1 MKQTNNAIKFLMA
14 QYRAIFKNANIAMV
28 AAMAAAALAAGSANA
43 ADGLTG
49 ELQAD
54 AKSAVDIVVAS
65 GTHDLDATGNK
76 FAKSLTIS
84 KGASAT
90 IKNGGVTSLGDVKVN
105 GGSLTV
111 SGANAGLFL
120 GAIKDV
126 DSSIKGKQHY
136 EHDLTAT
143 NDSTITLDQANIG
156 VANFDIAGSTISLKS
171 GGAGGTNLTA
181 YGVGAYQGDSGP
193 GKLSFQAIGKL
204 TDVTANLEG
213 GTNITAIGH
222 LDVKGSSKEKSEI
235 NLKGTPANSSTDYQQ
250 TLAYLGGSKK
260 LTIDNTTI
268 NASGTASTGS
278 KGAALVSPDLKIT
291 NSKIVVAGEHDILT
305 LGGFGDRKSAGG
317 ASGLSATDYAAGT
330 ASIANSNI
338 TVSGTLNLGHGEHSK
353 TSFTLTGNTITNAG
367 NINAYGDVTVE
378 AVDGLFGENGT
389 LNLKGATLTVT
400 GNKAIDLSAANAKM
414 TADAKSK
421 LVAENAT
428 VTVAED
434 FKAKA
439 PSIIAAS
446 VTASKNDGSFTIKS
460 GESITVSNALTV
472 TPKDGKASLAVGG
485 KLTLEGKSGSIGAD
499 VDVVAD
505 QNQAGALAVN
515 KGTWSVQNLKITS
528 GSTLVSG
535 ENSVLTIGKKLETT
549 ATNGTMSIDKNAK
562 VDASAADINLAKAT
576 IDVKN
581 GSTLVLDGKDVFKKK
596 SDGNFE
602 TVTSGTDVKSTFA
615 AGSVKTD
622 STSILQLNY
631 TGNLAVDDLDKIK
644 TAINA
649 DDGLKGFI
657 KIAGANITNK
667 PTQDTGIDKVQDGF
681 DGLYN
686 DVAITVGNGT
696 VNKSFTADQV
706 KLTGSETTA
715 SVANEKTVM
724 LTGKKGDFIITKAG
738 EAADAKVGSGSSLVL
753 AGNGD
758 IGAISAS
765 ATSAGQKGTVAIGHS
780 SLGYG
785 TVNANSI
792 DGGTAGLDVAVYGS
806 TLNVAGKV
814 AATDLTLEKGS
825 TLNIKAEAG
834 QGAVT
839 AATLNL
845 GAGSS
850 INAAGQDIS
859 VSSDSVEAK
868 IFGDVEAGSLSLS
881 GNATIAGD
889 ADVNLGTLK
898 VATNKTLNVGRDG
911 EDGSTASVFTNE
923 LVMGNGATIFV
934 DPSYNDPATKLAT
947 KVLTDTTG
955 SGVNVASGKI
965 IVGKNAAFGIGFDQ
979 AEFNSVM
986 ANYLVDGKFTDPD
999 KNQGGYANA
1008 LVLGNSLVI
1017 ASGNGVTVDHSL
1029 DDADVTT
1036 GNATT
1041 DNTLKLGVK
1050 AALIITDKAFGADK
1064 QGTAITFGNTGET
1077 VNNATVT
1084 ADATS
1089 VISLVGDFDAKDTN
1103 LKIFAAGANNVT
1115 ISNDVKVQALGGLL
1129 EGKLTG
1135 TSGTLAKLELS
1146 DNAKTLAYAGVSRP
1160 VGDFFLGLANGDYV
1174 VDSTQ
1179 AGHKFVTSVTTG
1191 GFQVVDTAAHAA
1203 TYAGAQ
1209 QAAVA
1214 SVTTMADAMF
1224 GRVGA
1229 VGVEAASISATGSQ
1243 ANGGVWLTPMYKSMD
1258 SDGFNAEGASYG
1270 SDVDL
1275 GGVAFGADT
1284 VNGNMRFGA
1293 VFNIGSGDSE
1303 GKGQGN
1309 GLKDEFDYYGFGI
1322 YSAMGFGNLAL
1333 VGDASMTVISHD
1345 VEGLGLRGKAD
1356 TTAVTMGITGQYTV
1370 ATPAVDVTPHLGARF
1385 IRLNTDSYDLVGAD
1399 GAIATTDFDVQNVFS
1414 VPLGVTLS
1422 KGFVTGGWTLAP
1434 SADLTVT
1441 FNAGDTEAKST
1452 TTFSGIAHGINMN
1465 TEVLDEVQYGVT
1477 LGLGAQNGAFGTS
1490 FGINYTGSS
1499 NTDSFGVNAQARYM
1513 F

>member
-28 AAMAAAALAAGSANA
+28 AAMVAAALAAGQAQA
-43 ADGLTG
+43 AAGLTG
-49 ELQAD
+49 ELKAD
-54 AKSAVDIVVAS
+54 ANSAVDIVAAT
-65 GTHDLDATGNK
+65 GNHDLNAKSNK
-76 FAKSLTIS
+76 FAKSLTIN

-90 IKNGGVTSLGDVKVN
+90 IKSGAVTTLGDVTLN

-111 SGANAGLFL
+111 SGTDAGLFL
-120 GAIKDV
+120 G
-126 DSSIKGKQHY
+126 SIKAVESKQRQHY
-136 EHDLTAT
+136 EHDLIAT
-143 NDSTITLDQANIG
+143 NNSTITLDQANIG

-181 YGVGAYQGDSGP
+181 YGVGAFQGDSGP
-193 GKLSFQAIGKL
+193 EKLSYQAIGKL
-204 TDVTANLEG
+204 TDVTANLVG

-222 LDVKGSSKEKSEI
+222 LDVKGTAKDKSVI
-235 NLKGTPANSSTDYQQ
+235 NLKGLQSGGSPAYTTD
-250 TLAYLGGSKK
+250 LAYLGGSKK

-268 NASGTASTGS
+268 NVSGGAAQSKGTAV
-278 KGAALVSPDLKIT
+278 VSPDLKIN
-291 NSKIVVAGEHDILT
+291 NSKIVVAGANDTLT
-305 LGGFGDRKSAGG
+305 LGGLLDRNSAGG
-317 ASGLSATDYAAGT
+317 ATVQAQDYPADKAV
-330 ASIANSNI
+330 I
-338 TVSGTLNLGHGEHSK
+338 TGSTINVTSGTLNLGHGADSK
-353 TSFTLTGNTITNAG
+353 TSFTLTGNTIDNKG
-367 NINAYGDVTVE
+367 VINAYGDVTVE
-378 AVDGLFGENGT
+378 AVDGLFGDKGT
-389 LNLKGATLTVT
+389 LNLSGSTLTVT
-400 GNKAIDLSAANAKM
+400 GNKAIDLSKASGKM
-414 TADAKSK
+414 TADATSK
-421 LVAENAT
+421 LVAENAS
-428 VTVAED
+428 VTVAEG
-434 FKAKA
+434 FKAIA

-446 VTASKNDGSFTIKS
+446 VTASKNDGSFTLKS
-460 GESITVSNALTV
+460 GESVTVSKAFNV
-472 TPKDGKASLAVGG
+472 TPKDTTAKLSLGG
-485 KLTLEGKSGSIGAD
+485 KLTLDGKSGSIGAD
-499 VDVVAD
+499 VDVVEN
-505 QNQAGALAVN
+505 QGQAGLLTV
-515 KGTWSVQNLKITS
+515 KDGTWSVQNLKITS
-528 GSTLVSG
+528 GSTLVTG

-562 VDASAADINLAKAT
+562 VDASEAILNLGAATVA
-576 IDVKN
+576 VKG
-581 GSTLVLDGKDVFKKK
+581 GSTLVLDGNDVFKKTG
-596 SDGNFE
+596 DNFE
-602 TVTSGTDVKSTFA
+602 AVTSGTDIQSTFA
-615 AGSVKTD
+615 KGAVTTD

-631 TGNLAVDDLDKIK
+631 SGELAVADLEKIK
-644 TAINA
+644 KAIDSSTSTLN
-649 DDGLKGFI
+649 GFI

-667 PTQDTGIDKVQDGF
+667 PTQDTGIDKVKDGF

-686 DVAITVGNGT
+686 DVAITVDNGT

-715 SVANEKTVM
+715 SVANDKTVM
-724 LTGKKGDFIITKAG
+724 LTGKKGDFITTKAN

-753 AGNGD
+753 AGNGN

-785 TVNANSI
+785 TVNAKSI

-839 AATLNL
+839 AVTLNL

-859 VSSDSVEAK
+859 VSSGDVSAD
-868 IFGDVEAGSLSLS
+868 IFGDVEAGTLSLS
-881 GNATIAGD
+881 GGATIAGN
-889 ADVNLGTLK
+889 ADVKLGTLNL
-898 VATNKTLNVGRDG
+898 AGSKTLNVGRDG
-911 EDGSTASVFTNE
+911 EDGSTATVFTDK
-923 LVMGNGATIFV
+923 LVMGAGSTIFV
-934 DPSYNDPATKLAT
+934 DPSYDDHATVLAT
-947 KVLTDTTG
+947 KVLTDT
-955 SGVNVASGKI
+955 SASDVSVTNGDIK
-965 IVGKNAAFGIGFDQ
+965 VGKNAAFGIGFDQ
-979 AEFNSVM
+979 AEFDSVM
-986 ANYLVDGKFTDPD
+986 ANYLVDGKFTDPVN
-999 KNQGGYANA
+999 NQGYANA
-1008 LVLGNSLVI
+1008 FVLNSSLTI
-1017 ASGNGVTVDHSL
+1017 KSGTGVSVKHDLKDTDSVTSNGI
-1029 DDADVTT
+1029 
-1036 GNATT
+1036 
-1041 DNTLKLGVK
+1041 TLGER

-1064 QGTAITFGNTGET
+1064 QGTAITFGKSTET
-1077 VNNATVT
+1077 VATATVT
-1084 ADATS
+1084 ADASS

-1103 LKIFAAGANNVT
+1103 LKIFAANNNGQAGTVT
-1115 ISNDVKVQALGGLL
+1115 ITNDVNVQALGGLL
-1129 EGKLTG
+1129 EGTLSN
-1135 TSGTLAKLELS
+1135 TSAGTLDKLQLS
-1146 DNAKTLAYAGVSRP
+1146 QDAQKMAYAGVSRP
-1160 VGDFFLGLANGDYV
+1160 VGDFFLGLALGDYA

-1179 AGHKFVTSVTTG
+1179 AGHKFVTTVTQNAG

-1465 TEVLDEVQYGVT
+1465 TEVLDEVTYGLT
-1477 LGLGAQNGAFGTS
+1477 LGLGAQYGAFGTS

-1499 NTDSFGVNAQARYM
+1499 NTDSLGVNAQARYM